1 MEAKEEYI
9 FVQPA
14 SGRYQVPMYIVFFH
28 LCFDQIYHELFKG
41 KVRISFLPAPPSHDT
56 NVSPEVFEYHWSFN
70 PGVNLEQVPVGGN
83 NPSTEWSTSMSML
96 QCKDPTGLCLL
107 LAGSLWHKGANNRTF
122 PCMEATYPLCQKEP
136 EALDQ

>member
-1 MEAKEEYI
+1 MEAKGEYI

-41 KVRISFLPAPPSHDT
+41 KVWISFLPFPPSHDT
-56 NVSPEVFEYHWSFN
+56 NVSPEEFEYHWSFN

-83 NPSTEWSTSMSML
+83 KPSKGVSTDHKRSRVLELLDVSHSRCHLPEGLML
-96 QCKDPTGLCLL
+96 LIMALL
-107 LAGSLWHKGANNRTF
+107 IIGCILDVGN
-122 PCMEATYPLCQKEP
+122 KEP
-136 EALDQ
+136 G